1 MITVTGRIAKVEDIK
16 SQKTGST
23 FRSVRIIDKDEN
35 VHKLMVFDNT
45 LPLIKG
51 SEITGILKED
61 VNGVLESFTVT
72 KK

>member
-1 MITVTGRIAKVEDIK
+1 MITVTGRIAKIEDITTAK
-16 SQKTGST
+16 GSK
-23 FRSVRIIDKDEN
+23 FRSVRIIDKDDN
-35 VHKLMVFDNT
+35 THKLMVFDNT

-51 SEITGILKED
+51 SEITGVLKED